1 MATQLPSPTQTR
13 NTFLDAVRAVAILRV
28 VVWHT
33 YGYAWISY
41 FIASMPAMFFLAG
54 SLMAYSLR
62 NGGAL
67 RVVYRRFRRLLIPFW
82 AMGVVAVAVML
93 VYDGETLSV
102 AASIN
107 ARDIVWWLIPIWD
120 PAGSEWG
127 LTWWAPL
134 WYVRCLAW
142 LLLATPLLLWA
153 WRRAGVLLLIAP
165 LLALAY
171 TEARLR
177 ADSQVPWQLQDFAL
191 YSFFWVVGFAYN
203 DGLFAKLGTRLRA
216 TICLVFVTAAAA
228 WAITQDVPGG
238 VVNASYPLHL
248 FVGLSWLFGALAVED
263 WIGKLASRPRVADV
277 LYWVNERALTIYL
290 WQAVGLFA
298 MYQILWTKD
307 HSALW
312 RNLLALPIVISITF
326 LAIPLL
332 GWLEDVAAARQ
343 PRLWPTRRREASSRP
358 LKPRLAIASSFVA
371 AMVGVTALVI
381 AASNII
387 REPSG
392 VVQAGTHTVPP
403 SGVGLHFRAQR
414 AEIRGS
420 PAVRRVSERTG
431 PVTDSEL
438 QTELETWLEQW
449 QLAGATAS
457 LLRASGEAW
466 TGASGLQDSEAP
478 FQPHAPYSIASVTK
492 TFTAA
497 LILRLSERNLLN
509 LNDKVSKYVPALP
522 EAKRITVRQLLQHT
536 SGLAPGEDLPYVA
549 LAQSAFSGLQ
559 FEPGKAYLY
568 SRTNYYLLGLIIER
582 VMERPFAQVLRE
594 ELIEPLGL
602 SLTFMDE
609 DILPLPYSTH
619 PYEVENV
626 GYEGV
631 IWTSGGL
638 HRELAQPRF
647 EYHGILWSAGGL
659 WSSTSDLTR
668 WALALWDGDTVL
680 TRASRQQ
687 MTTFLGAEF
696 DYTGLGVYPFCP
708 CWRERG
714 ELQAERWGFVGVTG
728 SLEYDPVDRIAIAV
742 HMSGTILDENV
753 LQALEDFSVR
763 MRQLVR
769 GRPMATN

>member
-1 MATQLPSPTQTR
+1 MATQLPVTAPTR
-13 NTFLDAVRAVAILRV
+13 NTFLDVVRAVAILRV

-67 RVVYRRFRRLLIPFW
+67 RVVYRRFKRLLIPFW
-82 AMGVVAVAVML
+82 AVGVLAVAVML
-93 VYDGETLSV
+93 VYDRETLS
-102 AASIN
+102 AA
-107 ARDIVWWLIPIWD
+107 ARFDAHHVVWWLVPIWD
-120 PAGSEWG
+120 PTGSEWG

-142 LLLATPLLLWA
+142 LLLTTPLLLWA
-153 WRRAGVLLLIAP
+153 WRRVGVLLLGAP

-171 TEARLR
+171 TEALLR
-177 ADSQVPWQLQDFAL
+177 ADSHVPWQLQDFAL
-191 YSFFWVVGFAYN
+191 YSFFWVLGFAYN
-203 DGLFAKLGTRLRA
+203 DGLLAKLDTRLRA
-216 TICLVFVTAAAA
+216 TICLVFVGASAV
-228 WAITQDVPGG
+228 WAITQDVPGN

-248 FVGLSWLFGALAVED
+248 FVGLSWLFGALTVED
-263 WIGKLASRPRVADV
+263 WIGKLASRPRVADA

-298 MYQILWTKD
+298 MYQILWTSD
-307 HSALW
+307 HAAVW
-312 RNLLALPIVISITF
+312 RNLLALPIVASITF
-326 LAIPLL
+326 LAILLL
-332 GWLEDVAAARQ
+332 GWLEDVAAGRQ
-343 PRLWPTRRREASSRP
+343 PRLWPTRRREATRR
-358 LKPRLAIASSFVA
+358 LLRPRLAVASSFA
-371 AMVGVTALVI
+371 ALVIGVSALVI
-381 AASNII
+381 ATSNIVN
-387 REPSG
+387 EPSR

-403 SGVGLHFRAQR
+403 SGVGLHFRAQQ
-414 AEIRGS
+414 AQISGS
-420 PAVRRVSERTG
+420 PAVRRVSDRTG
-431 PVTDSEL
+431 PVTDAEL
-438 QTELETWLEQW
+438 QAELEGWLEQW
-449 QLAGATAS
+449 RLAGATAS

-478 FQPHAPYSIASVTK
+478 FEPYAPYSIASVTK

-497 LILRLSERNLLN
+497 LILRLSERHLLN
-509 LNDKVSKYVPALP
+509 LNDKVSKYVPAFP
-522 EAKRITVRQLLQHT
+522 EGKRITVRQLLQHT
-536 SGLAPGEDLPYVA
+536 SGIASGEDLPYLA
-549 LAQSAFSGLQ
+549 LAQSAFAGLQ
-559 FEPGKAYLY
+559 FEPGKGYLY

-582 VMERPFAQVLRE
+582 IMEKPFAQVLRE

-602 SLTFMDE
+602 ALTFMDE

-647 EYHGILWSAGGL
+647 EYRGILWSAGGL
-659 WSSTSDLTR
+659 WSNTSDLTR
-668 WALALWDGDTVL
+668 WALALWDGDCVL
-680 TRASRQQ
+680 SRASRQQ

-714 ELQAERWGFVGVTG
+714 DLQAERWGFVGVTG
-728 SLEYDPVDRIAIAV
+728 TLEYDPVDRIAVAV

-753 LQALEDFSVR
+753 LAALEDFSVR
-763 MRQLVR
+763 MRYLVR
-769 GRPMATN
+769 GRQFAAN